1 MAHSPE
7 HDKSSRVRAG
17 RVVGGNRHPWTEAQT
32 APQPG
37 VTVDAT
43 VPLLLLCGMDRLRSE
58 FPPDDIAPGDLL
70 RAVLEV
76 ALQGT
81 PQPLV
86 LAVSGGRDSMA
97 LLHAVARWAPSRVA
111 AVATFD
117 HATGSYATEA
127 ASLVAAQAR
136 RLGLTVVR
144 ERARTGG
151 TSEAAWRD
159 ARWAFLRRVAR
170 GFRARVATAHTR
182 DDQLETIVMRT
193 LRGSG
198 ARGLA
203 ALAAP
208 GAIVRPWLGVSRAEL
223 SRWVESEN
231 LPYLEDP
238 MNASRAYLRGRVR
251 HELLPAFERA
261 SPGFGDAMLALGE
274 RAAEWRREVEHY
286 LDGCGLAIS
295 ASGTRI
301 TVPARVLERTTEEGR
316 AVLWPAICGRV
327 GVTLDA
333 NGTRSAVRF
342 TMSDR
347 RGAHIALAGGATISR
362 HRDARGEV
370 FEVRSAP
377 MDVGGTARQTR
388 GAAPAFDGMVEAL
401 PPRFGRWRFRRLGVE
416 PLATD
421 AWCIGLP
428 AGTPVVVRAW
438 EPGDRI
444 RTEGAPAG
452 RRVTRYFTES
462 RIPVLDRPSWPVL
475 LANGE
480 PVWIPGVCR
489 GLAAPSR
496 PGRPELIWY
505 RCEREFD

>member
-1 MAHSPE
+1 
-7 HDKSSRVRAG
+7 
-17 RVVGGNRHPWTEAQT
+17 
-32 APQPG
+32 
-37 VTVDAT
+37 
-43 VPLLLLCGMDRLRSE
+43 MDRLLPE
-58 FPPDDIAPGDLL
+58 FPTDDIAPGDLL
-70 RAVLEV
+70 HAVLEV
-76 ALQGT
+76 ALQSV

-97 LLHAVARWAPSRVA
+97 LLHAMARWAPERVA

-182 DDQLETIVMRT
+182 DDQLETIVMRA

-208 GAIVRPWLGVSRAEL
+208 GDVVRPWLGVSRAEL
-223 SRWVESEN
+223 ARWVECEGLSF
-231 LPYLEDP
+231 LEDP
-238 MNASRAYLRGRVR
+238 MNASRAFLRGRVR
-251 HELLPAFERA
+251 HELLPAFETA
-261 SPGFGDAMLALGE
+261 APGFGEAMLALGE
-274 RAAEWRREVEHY
+274 RAAEWRRDVEHY
-286 LDGCGLAIS
+286 LDGCGLS
-295 ASGTRI
+295 VSTSGTRV
-301 TVPARVLERTTEEGR
+301 TVPARVLERTTDDGR
-316 AVLWPAICGRV
+316 AILWPAICARA

-333 NGTRSAVRF
+333 NGTRAAVRF

-347 RGAHIALAGGATISR
+347 RGAHITLAGGATISR
-362 HRDARGEV
+362 HRDVRGDV
-370 FEVRSAP
+370 FEVRRAVSAEGARSP
-377 MDVGGTARQTR
+377 RTA
-388 GAAPAFDGMVEAL
+388 GAAPRFEGVVESL

-416 PLATD
+416 PLAKD

-428 AGTPVVVRAW
+428 AGTPVVVRPW

-444 RTEGAPAG
+444 KTDGAPAG
-452 RRVTRYFTES
+452 RRITRYFTES
-462 RIPVLDRPSWPVL
+462 RVPVLDRPSWPVL
-475 LANGE
+475 LAHGE

>member
-1 MAHSPE
+1 
-7 HDKSSRVRAG
+7 
-17 RVVGGNRHPWTEAQT
+17 
-32 APQPG
+32 
-37 VTVDAT
+37 
-43 VPLLLLCGMDRLRSE
+43 MDRVHHE
-58 FPPDDIAPGDLL
+58 FPADDISPGDLL
-70 RAVLEV
+70 HAVLDV
-76 ALQGT
+76 ALQST
-81 PQPLV
+81 DRPLV

-97 LLHAVARWAPSRVA
+97 LLHAMARWAPQRIA

-151 TSEAAWRD
+151 YSEAAWRD

-182 DDQLETIVMRT
+182 DDQLETIVMRA

-208 GAIVRPWLGVSRAEL
+208 SDVLRPWLGVSRAEL
-223 SRWVESEN
+223 ARWVESER

-238 MNASRAYLRGRVR
+238 MNASRQFLRGRVR
-251 HELLPAFERA
+251 HELLPAFEQVA
-261 SPGFGDAMLALGE
+261 PGFGEALLALGE
-274 RAAEWRREVEHY
+274 RAAEWRRDLEHY
-286 LDGCGLAIS
+286 LDGCGLTVNAT
-295 ASGTRI
+295 GTRV
-301 TVPARVLERTTEEGR
+301 TVPARVLESTTDAGR
-316 AVLWPAICGRV
+316 GALWPGICARA

-333 NGTRSAVRF
+333 NGTRAAVRF
-342 TMSDR
+342 STASR
-347 RGAHIALAGGATISR
+347 RGGHIVLAGGATISR
-362 HRDARGEV
+362 RRDARGEL
-370 FEVRSAP
+370 FEVRRAADHDVSWAP
-377 MDVGGTARQTR
+377 YD
-388 GAAPAFDGMVEAL
+388 GAAHAL
-401 PPRFGRWRFRRLGVE
+401 PSRFGRWRFRRLGVE
-416 PLATD
+416 PLAKD

-428 AGTPVVVRAW
+428 ADTPVVVRAW
-438 EPGDRI
+438 QPGDRV
-444 RTEGAPAG
+444 RTLGAPAG

-462 RIPVLDRPSWPVL
+462 RVPVLDRPSWPVL
-475 LANGE
+475 LAAGE
-480 PVWIPGVCR
+480 VVWVPGVCR

>member
-1 MAHSPE
+1 
-7 HDKSSRVRAG
+7 
-17 RVVGGNRHPWTEAQT
+17 
-32 APQPG
+32 
-37 VTVDAT
+37 
-43 VPLLLLCGMDRLRSE
+43 MDRLLQE
-58 FPPDDIAPGDLL
+58 FPTDDIAPGDLL
-70 RAVLEV
+70 RAVLDV
-76 ALQGT
+76 ALQAT
-81 PQPLV
+81 DRPLV
-86 LAVSGGRDSMA
+86 LAVSGGRDSIA
-97 LLHAVARWAPSRVA
+97 LLHAMARWAPERIA

-144 ERARTGG
+144 ERARVGG
-151 TSEAAWRD
+151 NTEAQWRD

-182 DDQLETIVMRT
+182 DDQLETIVMRA

-208 GAIVRPWLGVSRAEL
+208 GEVLRPWLGVSRGEL
-223 SRWVESEN
+223 ARWVDGEK
-231 LPYLEDP
+231 LAYLEDP
-238 MNASRAYLRGRVR
+238 MNASMQFLRGRVR
-251 HELLPAFERA
+251 HELLPAFESV
-261 SPGFGDAMLALGE
+261 SPGFAEAMLAVGE
-274 RAAEWRREVEHY
+274 RAAEWRRDVEHF
-286 LDGCGLAIS
+286 LDTCGLSVNGEA
-295 ASGTRI
+295 TRV
-301 TVPARVLERTTEEGR
+301 TVPARVLERTTDAGR
-316 AVLWPAICGRV
+316 GVLWPAICARA

-333 NGTRSAVRF
+333 NGTRAAVRF
-342 TMSDR
+342 TTSDR
-347 RGAHIALAGGATISR
+347 RGAHITLAGGATIAR
-362 HRDARGEV
+362 HRDGRGDV
-370 FEVRSAP
+370 FEVRRAP
-377 MDVGGTARQTR
+377 GRDSSWPVYS
-388 GAAPAFDGMVEAL
+388 GAADAL

-416 PLATD
+416 PLAKD

-428 AGTPVVVRAW
+428 AATPVVVRPW
-438 EPGDRI
+438 QPGDRI
-444 RTEGAPAG
+444 RTAGAPAG

-475 LANGE
+475 LADGE
-480 PVWIPGVCR
+480 PMWIPGVCR

>member
-1 MAHSPE
+1 
-7 HDKSSRVRAG
+7 
-17 RVVGGNRHPWTEAQT
+17 
-32 APQPG
+32 
-37 VTVDAT
+37 
-43 VPLLLLCGMDRLRSE
+43 MDRLHSE
-58 FPPDDIAPGDLL
+58 FHTDDIAPGDLL

-81 PQPLV
+81 AQPLV

-97 LLHAVARWAPSRVA
+97 LLHAMARWAPSRVA

-117 HATGSYATEA
+117 HATGDYATEA

-182 DDQLETIVMRT
+182 DDQVETIVMRA

-208 GAIVRPWLGVSRAEL
+208 GDVLRPWLGVSRAEL
-223 SRWVESEN
+223 ARWVEGEQ

-251 HELLPAFERA
+251 HELLPAFEQV
-261 SPGFGDAMLALGE
+261 SPGFGEAILALGE
-274 RAAEWRREVEHY
+274 RAAEWRREVEQY

-295 ASGTRI
+295 ASGARL
-301 TVPARVLERTTEEGR
+301 TVPARVLERTTDEGR

-333 NGTRSAVRF
+333 SGTRNAVRF
-342 TMSDR
+342 TTSHR
-347 RGAHIALAGGATISR
+347 RGAHIVLAGGATIAR

-370 FEVRSAP
+370 FEVRRAAAVDGVS
-377 MDVGGTARQTR
+377 VRLTST
-388 GAAPAFDGMVEAL
+388 AAPSFDGVVEAL

-416 PLATD
+416 PLAND

-428 AGTPVVVRAW
+428 VGTPVVVRAW

-462 RIPVLDRPSWPVL
+462 RVPVLDRPSWPVL

>member
-1 MAHSPE
+1 MGPPPNRWRGVN
-7 HDKSSRVRAG
+7 DRA
-17 RVVGGNRHPWTEAQT
+17 P
-32 APQPG
+32 
-37 VTVDAT
+37 VDAT
-43 VPLLLLCGMDRLRSE
+43 GSLSLLCGMDRQHSE
-58 FPPDDIAPGDLL
+58 FPIDDISPGALL
-70 RAVLEV
+70 HAVLEV
-76 ALQGT
+76 ALQAT
-81 PQPLV
+81 DRPLV

-97 LLHAVARWAPSRVA
+97 LLHAMARWAPSRIA

-144 ERARTGG
+144 ERARVGG
-151 TSEAAWRD
+151 TNEAQWRD

-182 DDQLETIVMRT
+182 DDQLETIVMRV

-208 GAIVRPWLGVSRAEL
+208 SAVLRPWLGVSRHEL
-223 SRWVESEN
+223 ARWVESES

-238 MNASRAYLRGRVR
+238 MNASLNFLRGRVR
-251 HELLPAFERA
+251 HEVLPVFEHHA
-261 SPGFGDAMLALGE
+261 PGFGEAMLAIGE
-274 RAAEWRREVEHY
+274 RAAQWRREVEA
-286 LDGCGLAIS
+286 LVDAS
-295 ASGTRI
+295 AVQVNAEGTRASI
-301 TVPARVLERTTEEGR
+301 PARVLEQTTDAGR
-316 AVLWPAICGRV
+316 GVLWPAICARV

-333 NGTRSAVRF
+333 NGTRAAVRF
-342 TMSDR
+342 TTSDR
-347 RGAHIALAGGATISR
+347 AGAHITLAGGATIAR
-362 HRDARGEV
+362 RRDQRGDV
-370 FEVRSAP
+370 FEVRRAP
-377 MDVGGTARQTR
+377 TR
-388 GAAPAFDGMVEAL
+388 DTSWSVFEGVASAL
-401 PPRFGRWRFRRLGVE
+401 PSRCGRWRFRRLGVE
-416 PLATD
+416 PLAKD

-428 AGTPVVVRAW
+428 ADTPVVVRPW
-438 EPGDRI
+438 HPGDRI
-444 RTEGAPAG
+444 KTPGAPAG

-462 RIPVLDRPSWPVL
+462 RVSVLERPEWPVL
-475 LANGE
+475 LVAGE

>member
-1 MAHSPE
+1 
-7 HDKSSRVRAG
+7 
-17 RVVGGNRHPWTEAQT
+17 
-32 APQPG
+32 
-37 VTVDAT
+37 
-43 VPLLLLCGMDRLRSE
+43 MDRLLSE
-58 FPPDDIAPGDLL
+58 FHANDIAPGDLL

-97 LLHAVARWAPSRVA
+97 LLYAMARWAPSRVA

-117 HATGSYATEA
+117 HATGDYATEA

-208 GAIVRPWLGVSRAEL
+208 GDVLRPWLAVSRAEL
-223 SRWVESEN
+223 ARWVEAES

-251 HELLPAFERA
+251 HELLPAFEQA
-261 SPGFGDAMLALGE
+261 APGFGEAMLALGE
-274 RAAEWRREVEHY
+274 RAAEWRRDVDRQLE
-286 LDGCGLAIS
+286 GCGLSVNA
-295 ASGTRI
+295 AGTRL
-301 TVPARVLERTTEEGR
+301 TVPARVLERTTDEGR

-333 NGTRSAVRF
+333 HGTRNAVRF
-342 TMSDR
+342 TMAGR
-347 RGAHIALAGGATISR
+347 RGAHIVLAGGATISR

-370 FEVRSAP
+370 FEVRRAPARDGLSARL
-377 MDVGGTARQTR
+377 TS
-388 GAAPAFDGMVEAL
+388 GAAPTFAGAIDAL
-401 PPRFGRWRFRRLGVE
+401 PPRFGRWRFQRLGVE

-421 AWCIGLP
+421 AWCMALP

-438 EPGDRI
+438 APGDRI
-444 RTEGAPAG
+444 RTDGAPAG
-452 RRVTRYFTES
+452 RRVTRYFSES
-462 RIPVLDRPSWPVL
+462 RVSVLDRPTWPVL

>member
-1 MAHSPE
+1 VGAYRSP
-7 HDKSSRVRAG
+7 AA
-17 RVVGGNRHPWTEAQT
+17 EAPIT
-32 APQPG
+32 LSPVA
-37 VTVDAT
+37 TVDAT
-43 VPLLLLCGMDRLRSE
+43 VPIPLLCGMDRLLSE
-58 FPPDDIAPGDLL
+58 FHTDDIAPGDLL

-81 PQPLV
+81 PQPVV

-97 LLHAVARWAPSRVA
+97 LLHAMARWAPSRVA

-117 HATGSYATEA
+117 HATGDYATEA

-182 DDQLETIVMRT
+182 DDQLETIVMRA

-208 GAIVRPWLGVSRAEL
+208 GDVLRPWLGVSRAEL
-223 SRWVESEN
+223 ARWVECEK

-251 HELLPAFERA
+251 HELLPAFEQV
-261 SPGFGDAMLALGE
+261 SPGFGEAMLAVGE
-274 RAAEWRREVEHY
+274 RAAEWRRDVEHH
-286 LDGCGLAIS
+286 LDGCGLSINTA
-295 ASGTRI
+295 GTRL
-301 TVPARVLERTTEEGR
+301 TVPARVLERTTDEGR

-333 NGTRSAVRF
+333 NGTRNAVRF
-342 TMSDR
+342 TMSNR
-347 RGAHIALAGGATISR
+347 RGAHIVLAGGATISR

-377 MDVGGTARQTR
+377 VRDGLPVRRTSGS
-388 GAAPAFDGMVEAL
+388 APSFDGVVEAL

-416 PLATD
+416 PLAQD

-428 AGTPVVVRAW
+428 AGTPVVVRPW

-462 RIPVLDRPSWPVL
+462 RVPVLDRPTWPVL

>member
-1 MAHSPE
+1 
-7 HDKSSRVRAG
+7 
-17 RVVGGNRHPWTEAQT
+17 
-32 APQPG
+32 
-37 VTVDAT
+37 
-43 VPLLLLCGMDRLRSE
+43 MDRLRHE
-58 FPPDDIAPGDLL
+58 FPTDEIAPGDLL

-76 ALQGT
+76 AVQST
-81 PQPLV
+81 PEPLV

-97 LLHAVARWAPSRVA
+97 LLHAMARWAPGRVA

-117 HATGSYATEA
+117 HGTGSHATEA

-151 TSEAAWRD
+151 SSEAEWRD

-182 DDQLETIVMRT
+182 DDQLETIVMRA

-208 GAIVRPWLGVSRAEL
+208 GDVVRPWLGVSRQEL
-223 SRWVESEN
+223 ARWVESEA
-231 LPYLEDP
+231 LPYLDDP
-238 MNASRAYLRGRVR
+238 MNASRAFLRGRVR
-251 HELLPAFERA
+251 HELLPALDA
-261 SPGFGDAMLALGE
+261 AAPGFGNAMLALGE
-274 RAAEWRREVEHY
+274 RAAEWRREVEQF
-286 LDGCGLAIS
+286 LDGCGVSVTA
-295 ASGTRI
+295 AGTRA
-301 TVPARVLERTTEEGR
+301 TVPVRVLERTTEEGR
-316 AVLWPAICGRV
+316 AVLWPAICARA

-333 NGTRSAVRF
+333 NGTRAAVRF
-342 TMSDR
+342 TMSHR
-347 RGAHIALAGGATISR
+347 VGAHITLAGGATIAR

-370 FEVRSAP
+370 FEVRRAP
-377 MDVGGTARQTR
+377 GRDGTAP
-388 GAAPAFDGMVEAL
+388 GPAPAVVVPFTGAVESL
-401 PPRFGRWRFRRLGVE
+401 PPRFGRWRFRRVGVE
-416 PLATD
+416 PLKHD

-428 AGTPVVVRAW
+428 AGTPVVVRPW

-452 RRVTRYFTES
+452 RRITRYFTES
-462 RIPVLDRPSWPVL
+462 RVPVLDRPSWPVV
-475 LANGE
+475 LADGE
-480 PVWIPGVCR
+480 PVWVPGVCR
-489 GLAAPSR
+489 GRAAPSR
-496 PGRPELIWY
+496 PGRPALIWY

>member
-1 MAHSPE
+1 
-7 HDKSSRVRAG
+7 
-17 RVVGGNRHPWTEAQT
+17 
-32 APQPG
+32 
-37 VTVDAT
+37 
-43 VPLLLLCGMDRLRSE
+43 MDRLHGE
-58 FPPDDIAPGDLL
+58 FPGAYPGDDIAPGDLL
-70 RAVLEV
+70 KAVLEV
-76 ALQGT
+76 ALPST

-97 LLHAVARWAPSRVA
+97 LLHAMARWAPSHVA

-151 TSEAAWRD
+151 TSEAAWRE

-182 DDQLETIVMRT
+182 DDQIETVVMRV

-208 GAIVRPWLGVSRAEL
+208 GEVFRPWLGVSRAEL
-223 SRWVESEN
+223 ARWVADER

-238 MNASRAYLRGRVR
+238 MNASRTYLRGRVR
-251 HELLPAFERA
+251 HELLPAFEAAR
-261 SPGFGDAMLALGE
+261 PGFGEAMLALGE
-274 RAAEWRREVEHY
+274 RAAEWRRDVERL
-286 LDGCGLAIS
+286 LDGCGLAFS
-295 ASGTRI
+295 AAGTRV
-301 TVPARVLERTTEEGR
+301 TVPAQVLERTTDEGR

-333 NGTRSAVRF
+333 NGTRAAVRF
-342 TMSDR
+342 TMSNR
-347 RGAHIALAGGATISR
+347 RGAHITLAGGATISR
-362 HRDARGEV
+362 HREARGDV
-370 FEVRSAP
+370 FEVRRALSH
-377 MDVGGTARQTR
+377 DT
-388 GAAPAFDGMVEAL
+388 AAPAGAAERFPRFEGTSDAL
-401 PPRFGRWRFRRLGVE
+401 PLRFGRWSFRRLGVE
-416 PLATD
+416 PLAKD

-428 AGTPVVVRAW
+428 TGTAIVVRSW
-438 EPGDRI
+438 HPGDRI

-462 RIPVLDRPSWPVL
+462 RIPVLDRPLWPVL
-475 LANGE
+475 LAEGE

-496 PGRPELIWY
+496 SGRPELIWY

>member
-1 MAHSPE
+1 
-7 HDKSSRVRAG
+7 
-17 RVVGGNRHPWTEAQT
+17 
-32 APQPG
+32 
-37 VTVDAT
+37 
-43 VPLLLLCGMDRLRSE
+43 MDRPLPE
-58 FPPDDIAPGDLL
+58 FHTDDIAPGDLL
-70 RAVLEV
+70 HAVLDV
-76 ALQGT
+76 ALQGSV
-81 PQPLV
+81 QPLV

-97 LLHAVARWAPSRVA
+97 LLHAMARWAPSRVA

-151 TSEAAWRD
+151 TTEAQWRD

-182 DDQLETIVMRT
+182 DDQLETIVMRA

-208 GAIVRPWLGVSRAEL
+208 GNVVRPWLGVTRTEL
-223 SRWVESEN
+223 ARWVDAEG

-238 MNASRAYLRGRVR
+238 MNASRAFLRGRVR
-251 HELLPAFERA
+251 HELLPAFETMA
-261 SPGFGDAMLALGE
+261 PGFGDAMLALGE
-274 RAAEWRREVEHY
+274 RAAAWRRDVEHY
-286 LDGCGLAIS
+286 LDGCGLAVS
-295 ASGTRI
+295 TAGTRI
-301 TVPARVLERTTEEGR
+301 TVPARVLERTTDEGR
-316 AVLWPAICGRV
+316 AVLWPAICGRI

-333 NGTRSAVRF
+333 NGTRNAVRF
-342 TMSDR
+342 TMSHR
-347 RGAHIALAGGATISR
+347 RGAHIVLAGGATISR
-362 HRDARGEV
+362 HRDARGDV
-370 FEVRSAP
+370 FEVRRSPAEQAFTP
-377 MDVGGTARQTR
+377 AYADRAGAHFEGT
-388 GAAPAFDGMVEAL
+388 MEAL
-401 PPRFGRWRFRRLGVE
+401 PSRFGRWRFRRLGVE
-416 PLATD
+416 PLAKD

-444 RTEGAPAG
+444 RTDGAPAG

-462 RIPVLDRPSWPVL
+462 RVPVLDRPSWPVL